1 MMMSLQ
7 ICSSRYNLSLL
18 LLVLL
23 LGTCLAGCNV
33 PGEKDGR
40 GDVIA
45 RYQGE
50 ELYRQDLN
58 HFLPDSLIGDDS
70 VRFANQFIRRWSRG
84 QAIHE
89 EATREITGLE
99 AQIAPQL
106 EKYKQSLIEY
116 HYTQWLIEQNEDKF
130 SVAEADIENYYN
142 KFHENFISRANYYQY
157 FYLKT
162 PKPNQ
167 FKVANLMRS
176 PEQEKIDELI
186 EWAVDNATEY
196 KLDSSY
202 VGETEIS
209 RLSAGFYFG
218 NIRRASRTTL
228 YPYQHQEGDTTY
240 YDFYRLM
247 DVIKEGDLL
256 PLSLCR
262 DRIITIIRNQR
273 KNALIEQTKGNL
285 LQKAID
291 AKKITVY

>member
-1 MMMSLQ
+1 MQISL
-7 ICSSRYNLSLL
+7 SRYNLSLL

-23 LGTCLAGCNV
+23 LCGGMAACDVAR
-33 PGEKDGR
+33 EKEGR

-45 RYQGE
+45 RYQSE
-50 ELYRQDLN
+50 ELYREDLN
-58 HFLPDSLIGDDS
+58 HFLSDSLKGEDS
-70 VRFANQFIRRWSRG
+70 VRFARQFIRQWLRG
-84 QAIHE
+84 EAIDE
-89 EATREITGLE
+89 EAKREITGLE
-99 AQIAPQL
+99 AKIAPQL
-106 EKYKQSLIEY
+106 ENYKQSLIEH

-130 SVAEADIENYYN
+130 AVAEADIENYYN
-142 KFHENFISRANYYQY
+142 KFHENFISRSAYYQY

-176 PEQEKIDELI
+176 PEPEKIDELI

-209 RLSAGFYFG
+209 RLSPGFYFG

-262 DRIITIIRNQR
+262 DRIINIIRNQR
-273 KNALIEQTKGNL
+273 KNALIEQTKSKL
-285 LQKAID
+285 LQKAED
-291 AKKITVY
+291 AQKITVY